1 MNVFKEELETMNA
14 KLTELNEEE
23 LEQVTG
29 GGEPSSGG
37 SGSGGG
43 VYVPSAPSTAPAPS
57 TPTESFTVPIK
68 GEDNVHI
75 DASVSDPRANPQ

>member
-1 MNVFKEELETMNA
+1 MKTKEEMNVFKEELETMNT

-23 LEQVTG
+23 LEQVT
-29 GGEPSSGG
+29 GG